1 MKYIKVSI
9 CLSVTMLLNGS
20 FTPIGEGKTY
30 KGISHYVSP
39 DEDYERIQ
47 NSISDK
53 MAVLDDIA
61 KHEDRLRLL
70 SIVAQDSHNRTVDS
84 LSNLINNIKP

>member
-1 MKYIKVSI
+1 M
-9 CLSVTMLLNGS
+9 TMLLNGS
-20 FTPIGEGKTY
+20 FTPIGESKTH
-30 KGISHYVSP
+30 KGVDHYISA

-47 NSISDK
+47 NRISDK
-53 MAVLDDIA
+53 MAVLEKIA
-61 KHEDRLRLL
+61 KHEARQRLL